1 LTSPHSPLSPAE
13 TRDRILGARGVLFD
27 LDGVLT
33 PTAEVHMSA
42 WSRLFTPFLAA
53 QDVKPYSDAD
63 YFGYIDGKPRYDG
76 VRSLLASRGLS
87 LLDGDPTDAPELETV
102 CGLGNRK
109 NKAFNETLAEDGV
122 SPYPGSLRF
131 LDAVVAAGLQ
141 VAVVTS
147 SLNGEMVLTAA
158 GLRDRFEIVVDG
170 VRARAEKLAGKPAPD
185 TYAFGA
191 KLLGLTAA
199 ECVVVE
205 DAESGIQSGRAGD
218 FGLVLG
224 VNRGVGAEVL
234 FEAGA
239 DTVVTDLDELL
250 PLHESTDPSST
261 VNSTVNGVHA

>member
-1 LTSPHSPLSPAE
+1 MTSPHSPLTPAE
-13 TRDRILGARGVLFD
+13 TRDRVLGARGVLFD

-42 WSRLFTPFLAA
+42 WSRLFTPFLAGHG
-53 QDVKPYSDAD
+53 VKPYTDAD
-63 YFGYIDGKPRYDG
+63 YFAYIDGKPRYDG
-76 VRSLLASRGLS
+76 VRSLLASRALS
-87 LLDGDPTDAPELETV
+87 LPDGAPTDAPEQETV

-131 LDAVVAAGLQ
+131 LDAVVAAGLE

-170 VRARAEKLAGKPAPD
+170 VRARAENLAGKPAPD
-185 TYAFGA
+185 TYAFAAG
-191 KLLGLTAA
+191 LLGLTAA
-199 ECVVVE
+199 QCVVVE

-224 VNRGVGAEVL
+224 VDRGVGPQVL
-234 FEAGA
+234 LEAGA
-239 DTVVTDLDELL
+239 DTVVADLSELL
-250 PLHESTDPSST
+250 PLIGSTIPSTGS
-261 VNSTVNGVHA
+261 GVHV